1 MIPDHLTGAEL
12 LNLGLLLM
20 LAGIAGLALVVYAGE
35 AAFRAATRAWARR
48 QARRVLDLPATPWPW
63 AAVAFAV
70 LFSALVLAI
79 IRCNWEV
86 VR

>member
-12 LNLGLLLM
+12 VNLGLLLM

-35 AAFRAATRAWARR
+35 AAFRAAVRAWARR

-63 AAVAFAV
+63 AAVAFG
-70 LFSALVLAI
+70 ALLALSLVSLH
-79 IRCNWEV
+79 RCGV
-86 VR
+86 GL